1 MKRASH
7 RGSRSNFYYWRDKT
21 GHEIDLLV
29 GNGQEMLHPEGGL
42 QQPVAAVGGRV
53 LKKQDSG
60 RA

>member
-29 GNGQEMLHPEGGL
+29 ENGQE
-42 QQPVAAVGGRV
+42 V
-53 LKKQDSG
+53 LPLEIKV
-60 RA
+60 